1 MSTQDEV
8 VSQSDIESLLAM
20 VGNEA
25 QASDPA
31 APVAEEKGPGRKT
44 TVRRFEFPQSSTFSS
59 AELRKL
65 RVKHE
70 EFVSCLSDR
79 LSLYLRMECGLQM
92 LKMETVR
99 FKQYV
104 ENLPNPT
111 HLSLIKLEPL
121 KGIAILDF
129 PSRLGLCIL
138 DRELGGPAVSLDE
151 GRILSKM
158 DVRLLSR
165 AVEIMAGEWC
175 RVWSEVMDLRAVLL
189 RSESNATFLDTH
201 ASDALLL
208 VVGIEVKIG
217 EMIEQMQFT
226 IPYSILEPLMLKLD
240 TNAEKADE
248 PKVVRPAQPLK
259 WNAALDDMSIP
270 MVAELPDVKLT
281 ARELSQL
288 LAPRA
293 EKCAQ
298 VRIVKRSQVAD
309 RFQPPRT

>member
-1 MSTQDEV
+1 
-8 VSQSDIESLLAM
+8 
-20 VGNEA
+20 
-25 QASDPA
+25 
-31 APVAEEKGPGRKT
+31 
-44 TVRRFEFPQSSTFSS
+44 
-59 AELRKL
+59 
-65 RVKHE
+65 
-70 EFVSCLSDR
+70 
-79 LSLYLRMECGLQM
+79 MECGLQM

-151 GRILSKM
+151 GRVLSKM

-201 ASDALLL
+201 PADALLL

-240 TNAEKADE
+240 TNAEKAEE

-288 LAPRA
+288 KPGDILPISADMTSHVRLMLARTPRFVGSLGTSDSHWA
-293 EKCAQ
+293 
-298 VRIVKRSQVAD
+298 VRIEQVLKA
-309 RFQPPRT
+309 